1 MPTLSRP
8 LVRVALLAG
17 ALLVAA
23 APARAQSATPVRNE
37 PDTQPVLLTRNL
49 PQLTNAA
56 YPAHLRGHAIPGSA
70 DLRMK
75 ILENG
80 RVDSASI
87 SIEKSSDHAFET
99 PAIQVALKLRFRPA
113 MVAGEPVPVWVTY
126 PIHFARWTDGTS
138 TMTRRIPNPR

>member
-1 MPTLSRP
+1 MPTRLRP
-8 LVRVALLAG
+8 FAGLALLA
-17 ALLVAA
+17 AA
-23 APARAQSATPVRNE
+23 IFAAVPAQAQGQAVRSE
-37 PDTQPVLLTRNL
+37 PDTQPALLTRNL

-56 YPAHLRGHAIPGSA
+56 DPVHRRGHPSPGSA

-87 SIEKSSDHAFET
+87 SVEKSSDPAFEA

-113 MVAGEPVPVWVTY
+113 TLGGEPVPVWVTY

-138 TMTRRIPNPR
+138 TMTRRIPNP

>member
-1 MPTLSRP
+1 MPTLSRSFAG
-8 LVRVALLAG
+8 VALLA
-17 ALLVAA
+17 AIFAAA
-23 APARAQSATPVRNE
+23 APARAQGAVRNE
-37 PDTQPVLLTRNL
+37 PDTQPALLTRNL

-56 YPAHLRGHAIPGSA
+56 YPIHLRGHPIPGSA
-70 DLRMK
+70 DIRMK

-87 SIEKSSDHAFET
+87 SVEKSSDSAFET

-113 MVAGEPVPVWVTY
+113 TLGGEAVPVWVTY

-138 TMTRRIPNPR
+138 TMTRRIPNPDR